1 MAGRSPKPSVFVLMP
16 FKSEFDDVYQLGI
29 VAACKEAGAYCERV
43 DEQIYQGSILER
55 IYVQIAK
62 ADIIIADMTGQN
74 PNVFYETGYAHAL
87 GKAYILL
94 TQRAEDIPFDLKHY
108 PHIVYGSSIVKLKEE
123 LKQNVRWHIDNPEK
137 KTPGTVEDIEFLMYG
152 TSIARNAVVHCNAKI
167 KTQMMPLAQLWDF
180 TVDLHNETDRIIDHN
195 AFDFGLVFERSQ
207 LEPTSLTKH
216 VYLSDQE
223 VMLMSNMLFLR
234 LLPHNWTSQVFQ
246 TVWPVGP
253 SDNQPIVLNCKLK
266 LFTEIA
272 STETPF
278 VILLKGS

>member
-16 FKSEFDDVYQLGI
+16 FKSEFDDIYQLGI

-123 LKQNVRWHIDNPEK
+123 LKQNVRWHIENPEK
-137 KTPGTVEDIEFLMYG
+137 KVPSTLEDVDFFMYG
-152 TSIARNAVVHCNAKI
+152 TPITSGALVSCAAK
-167 KTQMMPLAQLWDF
+167 KSLGLMPSTQYLNF
-180 TVDLHNETDRIIDHN
+180 RIDLHNQTDRVVDYDV
-195 AFDFGLVFERSQ
+195 FDFGLIFERSK
-207 LEPTSLTKH
+207 LEPVPGTRH
-216 VYLSDQE
+216 VYLPSHE
-223 VMLMSNMLFLR
+223 LMLMPDIFLLRMLPR
-234 LLPHNWTSQVFQ
+234 NWTSYGFQ
-246 TVWPVGP
+246 AVWPEGL
-253 SDNQPIVLNCKLK
+253 SADQPLLLNCKLR

-272 STETPF
+272 STDIPLTIRLEGT
-278 VILLKGS
+278 